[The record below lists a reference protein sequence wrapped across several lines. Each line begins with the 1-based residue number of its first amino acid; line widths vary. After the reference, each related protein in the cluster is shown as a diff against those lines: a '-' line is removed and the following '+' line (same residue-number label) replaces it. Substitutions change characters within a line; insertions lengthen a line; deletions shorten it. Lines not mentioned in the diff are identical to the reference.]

1 MAVLVNAKDNIN
13 PIKSVLHPLGA
24 DAILHLDGRSKNSVS
39 QRRKLMSSK
48 ELRRI
53 VEKTSKRYQI
63 PAQSSCACSL
73 YKIITMHYRN
83 IPKKELISAI
93 KEYIGE

>member
-1 MAVLVNAKDNIN
+1 MAVLVNGGDNTN
-13 PIKSVLHPLGA
+13 PIKSVLNPLGA
-24 DAILHLDGRSKNSVS
+24 DAILHWDGRSKNSVTK
-39 QRRKLMSSK
+39 RKKLMSSS
-48 ELRRI
+48 ELRSI

-93 KEYIGE
+93 KEYVGE